1 MSSAVAAVAVAIGVS
16 FMFVAS
22 LGVLWLPDFYAR
34 LHAPTKAAT
43 LGLACLFV
51 ALAIRLEERTSV
63 TKAVLAV
70 LFVCATAPIGAHV
83 LSRAAYRR
91 GVRARGTTLDELAPG
106 DEDQKEDR

>member
-1 MSSAVAAVAVAIGVS
+1 MSDVLVMVAVALGVS
-16 FMFVAS
+16 FMLVAS

-51 ALAIRLEERTSV
+51 ALAIHLHDRTSV

-70 LFVCATAPIGAHV
+70 LLVCATAPVGAHA

-91 GVRARGTTLDELAPG
+91 GQRAPGATVDELAQKHEPRG
-106 DEDQKEDR
+106 DDR